1 MPSLSPYRHTARLRP
16 TPRPADH
23 DVAVSRPR
31 QSFEPEWP
39 DPRLAPAMVF
49 QMPVPSARLAFPSGM
64 GETARIALVGLAQ
77 AKQALSTWGM
87 IRNGLVRPSI

>member
-1 MPSLSPYRHTARLRP
+1 
-16 TPRPADH
+16 
-23 DVAVSRPR
+23 
-31 QSFEPEWP
+31 
-39 DPRLAPAMVF
+39 MVF